1 MDQTQIIFS
10 ICFTS
15 VLLVLLIGFLL
26 FMLMWQRRRNN
37 SYINEKEAARV
48 HFNEQLLIA
57 QLEMQEQTF
66 NMISMEIHDNVGQ
79 TLSLLMV
86 QLNIMEQRVQL
97 DRPLM
102 AEARESVSKAMTDL
116 RDLAKSMSTERV
128 QHSNLQEMTAHE
140 LKRMSNT
147 GIIQVAFSTDGDE
160 HSLKNELKLIVF
172 RMIQECFQNINKHAE
187 ASLLTISFT
196 YTDDFLTII
205 IHDNGKGFD
214 EEMVMQGSAGLGI
227 KNVISRATMIG
238 GAAAV
243 KSTLNEGTTVIITTP
258 YA

>member
-10 ICFTS
+10 ICFIS

-37 SYINEKEAARV
+37 SYINEKESARV
-48 HFNEQLLIA
+48 HFNEQLLKA
-57 QLEMQEQTF
+57 QLEIQEQTF
-66 NMISMEIHDNVGQ
+66 NRISMEIHDNVGQ

-86 QLNIMEQRVQL
+86 QLNIMEQRAQL

-102 AEARESVSKAMTDL
+102 AEARENVSKAMTDL

-128 QHSNLQEMTAHE
+128 EHSSLQEMTAHE
-140 LKRMSNT
+140 LKRISNT
-147 GIIQVAFSTDGDE
+147 GIIKVTFTTHGNE
-160 HSLKNELKLIVF
+160 LRLKNELKLIVF

-187 ASLLTISFT
+187 ASQLNISFA
-196 YTDDFLTII
+196 YTDDFLTINI
-205 IHDNGKGFD
+205 QDNGKGFD
-214 EEMVMQGSAGLGI
+214 EEILLHSSAGLGV
-227 KNVISRATMIG
+227 KNVISRAKMIG
-238 GAAAV
+238 GAATIN
-243 KSTLNEGTTVIITTP
+243 STTNKGTTVIITTP

>member
-10 ICFTS
+10 ICFIS

-37 SYINEKEAARV
+37 SYISEKEAARA
-48 HFNEQLLIA
+48 HYNEQLLKA
-57 QLEMQEQTF
+57 QLEIQEQTF

-86 QLNIMEQRVQL
+86 QLNIMEQREQL

-140 LKRMSNT
+140 VRRMSNT
-147 GIIQVAFSTDGDE
+147 GGIQVELSTEGE
-160 HSLKNELKLIVF
+160 EYPLKNELKLIVF

-187 ASLLTISFT
+187 ATLLNIIFT
-196 YTDDFLTII
+196 YTADFLTII
-205 IHDNGKGFD
+205 INDNGKGFD
-214 EEMVMQGSAGLGI
+214 EEILLQGSAGLGI
-227 KNVISRATMIG
+227 KNVISRAAMIG
-238 GAAAV
+238 GAASI
-243 KSTLNEGTTVIITTP
+243 KSTINEGTTVIITTP